1 MMKLFRR
8 ISKEISNK
16 SGAILFD
23 MDGTLID
30 SEPLWLK
37 SEIEI
42 MAEVGCH
49 WDEQDQINCLGG
61 PAERT
66 ERYMQE
72 RSKNVKPYGYFI
84 DRLHEVMKTKIANEL
99 ELIPNALELLKEC
112 KDLGIKTA
120 LVTASSRDL
129 MMIVLKRFPLGTFDV
144 VVSRD
149 DVKKSKPNPEPYLLA
164 AKQLSVDISKCLV
177 LEDSLT
183 GVESGLRSGAKVIG
197 IPHLVQM
204 PENPNLR
211 IISSLGDIRLN
222 DILTWYPFLIS
233 KIESNDRS

>member
-1 MMKLFRR
+1 M
-8 ISKEISNK
+8 S
-16 SGAILFD
+16 AILFD

-37 SEIEI
+37 AEIEV

-72 RSKNVKPYGYFI
+72 RSQNIKPYGYFI
-84 DRLHEVMKTKIANEL
+84 NRLHEVMRARITNEL
-99 ELIPNALELLKEC
+99 DLIPNALSLLREC
-112 KDLGIKTA
+112 KDAGIKTA

-129 MMIVLKRFPLGTFDV
+129 MTIVLKRFPPGTFDV
-144 VVSRD
+144 VVSGD
-149 DVKKSKPNPEPYLLA
+149 DVEKSKPDPAPYLLA
-164 AKQLSVDISKCLV
+164 AKQLSVDILKCLV

-183 GVESGLRSGAKVIG
+183 GVQSGLSSGAKVIG

-204 PENPNLR
+204 SEHPNLR
-211 IISSLGDIRLN
+211 VISSLDEITLS
-222 DILTWYPFLIS
+222 DILGWYPYLAN
-233 KIESNDRS
+233 KGESND

>member
-1 MMKLFRR
+1 M
-8 ISKEISNK
+8 S
-16 SGAILFD
+16 AILFD

-37 SEIEI
+37 TEIEV

-72 RSKNVKPYGYFI
+72 RSQNIKPYGYFI
-84 DRLHEVMKTKIANEL
+84 NRLHEVMRTKINNEL
-99 ELIPNALELLKEC
+99 VLIPNALSLLKEC
-112 KDLGIKTA
+112 KDAGIKTA

-129 MMIVLKRFPLGTFDV
+129 MTIVLKRFPPGTFDV
-144 VVSRD
+144 VVSGD
-149 DVKKSKPNPEPYLLA
+149 DVEKSKPDPAPYLLA
-164 AKQLSVDISKCLV
+164 AKQLSVDILKCLV

-183 GVESGLRSGAKVIG
+183 GVQSGLSSGAKVIG

-204 PENPNLR
+204 SEHPNLR
-211 IISSLGDIRLN
+211 VISSLDEITLS
-222 DILTWYPFLIS
+222 DILGWYPYLAN
-233 KIESNDRS
+233 KVESND

>member
-1 MMKLFRR
+1 M
-8 ISKEISNK
+8 S
-16 SGAILFD
+16 AILFD

-37 SEIEI
+37 AEIEV

-72 RSKNVKPYGYFI
+72 RSQNIKPYGYFI
-84 DRLHEVMKTKIANEL
+84 NRLHEVMRARITNEL
-99 ELIPNALELLKEC
+99 DLIPNALSLLKEC
-112 KDLGIKTA
+112 KDAGIKTA

-129 MMIVLKRFPLGTFDV
+129 MTIVLKRFPPRTFDV
-144 VVSRD
+144 VVSGD
-149 DVKKSKPNPEPYLLA
+149 DVEKSKPDPAPYLLA
-164 AKQLSVDISKCLV
+164 AKQLSVDILKCLV

-183 GVESGLRSGAKVIG
+183 GVQSGLSSGAKVIG

-204 PENPNLR
+204 SEHPNLR
-211 IISSLGDIRLN
+211 VISSLDEITLS
-222 DILTWYPFLIS
+222 DILGWYPYLVN
-233 KIESNDRS
+233 KVESND

>member
-1 MMKLFRR
+1 M
-8 ISKEISNK
+8 S
-16 SGAILFD
+16 AILFD

-37 SEIEI
+37 AEIEV

-72 RSKNVKPYGYFI
+72 RSQNIKPYGYFI
-84 DRLHEVMKTKIANEL
+84 NRLHEVMRARITSEL
-99 ELIPNALELLKEC
+99 DLIPNALSLLKEC
-112 KDLGIKTA
+112 KDAGIKTA

-129 MMIVLKRFPLGTFDV
+129 MTIVLKRFPPGTFDV
-144 VVSRD
+144 VVSGD
-149 DVKKSKPNPEPYLLA
+149 DVEKSKPDPAPYLLA
-164 AKQLSVDISKCLV
+164 AKQLSVDILKCLV

-183 GVESGLRSGAKVIG
+183 GVQSGLSSGAKVIG

-204 PENPNLR
+204 SEHPNLR
-211 IISSLGDIRLN
+211 VISSLDEITLS
-222 DILTWYPFLIS
+222 DILGWYPYLAN
-233 KIESNDRS
+233 KVESND

>member
-1 MMKLFRR
+1 M
-8 ISKEISNK
+8 S
-16 SGAILFD
+16 AILFD

-37 SEIEI
+37 AEIEV

-72 RSKNVKPYGYFI
+72 RSQNIKPYGYFI
-84 DRLHEVMKTKIANEL
+84 DRLHEVMRARITNEL
-99 ELIPNALELLKEC
+99 DLIPNALSLLKEC
-112 KDLGIKTA
+112 KDAGIKTA

-129 MMIVLKRFPLGTFDV
+129 MTIVLKRFPIGTFDV
-144 VVSRD
+144 VVSGD
-149 DVKKSKPNPEPYLLA
+149 DVEKSKPDPAPYLLA

-183 GVESGLRSGAKVIG
+183 GVQSGLSSGAKVIG
-197 IPHLVQM
+197 IPNLVQM
-204 PENPNLR
+204 SEHPNLR
-211 IISSLGDIRLN
+211 VISSLDEITLS
-222 DILTWYPFLIS
+222 DILGWYPYLAN
-233 KIESNDRS
+233 KVESND

>member
-1 MMKLFRR
+1 M
-8 ISKEISNK
+8 S
-16 SGAILFD
+16 AILFD

-37 SEIEI
+37 AEIEV

-72 RSKNVKPYGYFI
+72 RSQNIKPYGYFI
-84 DRLHEVMKTKIANEL
+84 DRLHEVMRARITNEL
-99 ELIPNALELLKEC
+99 DLIPNALSLLKEC
-112 KDLGIKTA
+112 KDAGIKTA

-129 MMIVLKRFPLGTFDV
+129 MTIVLKRFPLGTFDV
-144 VVSRD
+144 VVSGD
-149 DVKKSKPNPEPYLLA
+149 DVEKSKPDPAPYLLA

-183 GVESGLRSGAKVIG
+183 GVQSGLSSGAKVIG

-204 PENPNLR
+204 SEHPNLR
-211 IISSLGDIRLN
+211 VISSLDEITLS
-222 DILTWYPFLIS
+222 DILGWYPYLAS
-233 KIESNDRS
+233 KVELYD

>member
-1 MMKLFRR
+1 M
-8 ISKEISNK
+8 S
-16 SGAILFD
+16 AILFD

-37 SEIEI
+37 AEIEV

-72 RSKNVKPYGYFI
+72 RSQNIKPYGYFI
-84 DRLHEVMKTKIANEL
+84 NRLHEVMRARITNEL
-99 ELIPNALELLKEC
+99 DLIPNALTLLKEC
-112 KDLGIKTA
+112 KDAGIKTA

-129 MMIVLKRFPLGTFDV
+129 MTIVLKRFPPGTFDV
-144 VVSRD
+144 VVSGD
-149 DVKKSKPNPEPYLLA
+149 DVEKSKPDPAPYLLA
-164 AKQLSVDISKCLV
+164 AKQLSVDILKCLV

-183 GVESGLRSGAKVIG
+183 GVQSGLSSGAKVIG

-204 PENPNLR
+204 SEHPNLR
-211 IISSLGDIRLN
+211 VISSLDEITLS
-222 DILTWYPFLIS
+222 DILSWYPYLTN
-233 KIESNDRS
+233 KVESND

>member
-1 MMKLFRR
+1 M
-8 ISKEISNK
+8 S
-16 SGAILFD
+16 AILFD
-23 MDGTLID
+23 LDGTLID

-37 SEIEI
+37 AEIEV

-72 RSKNVKPYGYFI
+72 RSQNIKPYGYFI
-84 DRLHEVMKTKIANEL
+84 NRLHEVMRARITNEL
-99 ELIPNALELLKEC
+99 DLIPNALSLLKEC
-112 KDLGIKTA
+112 KDAGIKTA

-129 MMIVLKRFPLGTFDV
+129 MTIVLKRFPLGTFDV
-144 VVSRD
+144 VVSGD
-149 DVKKSKPNPEPYLLA
+149 DVEKSKPDPAPYLLA

-183 GVESGLRSGAKVIG
+183 GVQSGLSSGAKVIG

-204 PENPNLR
+204 SEHPNLR
-211 IISSLGDIRLN
+211 VISSLDEITLS
-222 DILTWYPFLIS
+222 DILGWYPYLAS
-233 KIESNDRS
+233 KVELYD

>member
-1 MMKLFRR
+1 M
-8 ISKEISNK
+8 S
-16 SGAILFD
+16 AILFD

-37 SEIEI
+37 AEIEV

-72 RSKNVKPYGYFI
+72 RSQNIKPYGYFI
-84 DRLHEVMKTKIANEL
+84 NRLHEVMRARITNEL
-99 ELIPNALELLKEC
+99 DLIPNALSLLKEC
-112 KDLGIKTA
+112 KDAGIKTA

-129 MMIVLKRFPLGTFDV
+129 MTIVLKRFPPGTFDV
-144 VVSRD
+144 VVSGD
-149 DVKKSKPNPEPYLLA
+149 DVEKSKPDPAPYLLA
-164 AKQLSVDISKCLV
+164 AKQLSVDILKCLV

-183 GVESGLRSGAKVIG
+183 GVQSGLSSGAKVIG

-204 PENPNLR
+204 SEHPNLR
-211 IISSLGDIRLN
+211 VISSLDEITLS
-222 DILTWYPFLIS
+222 DILGWYPFLAN
-233 KIESNDRS
+233 KVESND

>member
-1 MMKLFRR
+1 M
-8 ISKEISNK
+8 S
-16 SGAILFD
+16 AILFD

-37 SEIEI
+37 AEIEV

-72 RSKNVKPYGYFI
+72 RSQNIKPYGYFI
-84 DRLHEVMKTKIANEL
+84 NRLHEVMRARITNEL
-99 ELIPNALELLKEC
+99 DLIPNALSLLKEC
-112 KDLGIKTA
+112 KDAGIKTA

-129 MMIVLKRFPLGTFDV
+129 MTIVLKRFPPGTFDV
-144 VVSRD
+144 VVSGD
-149 DVKKSKPNPEPYLLA
+149 DVEKSKPDPAPYLLA
-164 AKQLSVDISKCLV
+164 AKQLSVDILKCLV

-183 GVESGLRSGAKVIG
+183 GVQSGLSSGAKVIG

-204 PENPNLR
+204 SEHPNLR
-211 IISSLGDIRLN
+211 VISSLDEITLS
-222 DILTWYPFLIS
+222 DILGWYPYLAS
-233 KIESNDRS
+233 KVESND

>member
-1 MMKLFRR
+1 M
-8 ISKEISNK
+8 S
-16 SGAILFD
+16 AILFD

-37 SEIEI
+37 AEIEV

-72 RSKNVKPYGYFI
+72 RSQNIKPYGYFI
-84 DRLHEVMKTKIANEL
+84 NRLHEVMRARITNEL
-99 ELIPNALELLKEC
+99 DLIPNALSLLKEC
-112 KDLGIKTA
+112 KDAGIKTA

-129 MMIVLKRFPLGTFDV
+129 MTIVLKRFPPGTFDV
-144 VVSRD
+144 VVSGD
-149 DVKKSKPNPEPYLLA
+149 DVQKSKPDPAPYLLA
-164 AKQLSVDISKCLV
+164 AKQLSVDILKCLV

-183 GVESGLRSGAKVIG
+183 GVQSGLSSGAKVIG

-204 PENPNLR
+204 SEHPNLR
-211 IISSLGDIRLN
+211 VISSLDEITLS
-222 DILTWYPFLIS
+222 DILGWYPYLAN
-233 KIESNDRS
+233 KVESND

>member
-1 MMKLFRR
+1 M
-8 ISKEISNK
+8 S
-16 SGAILFD
+16 AILFD

-37 SEIEI
+37 AEIEV

-72 RSKNVKPYGYFI
+72 RSQNIKPYGYFI
-84 DRLHEVMKTKIANEL
+84 NRLHEVMRARITNEL
-99 ELIPNALELLKEC
+99 DLIPNALSLLKEC
-112 KDLGIKTA
+112 KDAGIKTA

-129 MMIVLKRFPLGTFDV
+129 MTIVLKRFPLGTFDV
-144 VVSRD
+144 VVSGD
-149 DVKKSKPNPEPYLLA
+149 DVEKSKPDPAPYLLA

-183 GVESGLRSGAKVIG
+183 GVQSGLSSGAKVIG

-204 PENPNLR
+204 SEHPNLR
-211 IISSLGDIRLN
+211 VISSLDEITLS
-222 DILTWYPFLIS
+222 DILGWYPYLAN
-233 KIESNDRS
+233 KVESND

>member
-1 MMKLFRR
+1 M
-8 ISKEISNK
+8 S
-16 SGAILFD
+16 AILFD

-37 SEIEI
+37 AEIEV

-72 RSKNVKPYGYFI
+72 RSQNLKPYGYFI
-84 DRLHEVMKTKIANEL
+84 NRLHEVMRARITNEL
-99 ELIPNALELLKEC
+99 DLIPNALSLLKEC
-112 KDLGIKTA
+112 KDAGIKTA

-129 MMIVLKRFPLGTFDV
+129 MTIVLKRFPPGTFDV
-144 VVSRD
+144 VVSGD
-149 DVKKSKPNPEPYLLA
+149 DVEKSKPDPAPYLLA
-164 AKQLSVDISKCLV
+164 AKQLSVDILKCLV

-183 GVESGLRSGAKVIG
+183 GVQSGLSSGAKVIG

-204 PENPNLR
+204 SEHPNLR
-211 IISSLGDIRLN
+211 VISSLDEITLS
-222 DILTWYPFLIS
+222 DILGWYPYLAN
-233 KIESNDRS
+233 KVESND

>member
-1 MMKLFRR
+1 M
-8 ISKEISNK
+8 S
-16 SGAILFD
+16 AILFD

-37 SEIEI
+37 AEIEV

-72 RSKNVKPYGYFI
+72 RSQNIKPYGYFI
-84 DRLHEVMKTKIANEL
+84 NRLHEVMRARITNEL
-99 ELIPNALELLKEC
+99 DLIPNALSLLKEC
-112 KDLGIKTA
+112 KDAGIKTA

-129 MMIVLKRFPLGTFDV
+129 MTIVLKRFPIGTFDV
-144 VVSRD
+144 VVSGD
-149 DVKKSKPNPEPYLLA
+149 DVEKSKPDPAPYLLA

-183 GVESGLRSGAKVIG
+183 GVQSGLTSGAKVIG

-204 PENPNLR
+204 SEHPNLR
-211 IISSLGDIRLN
+211 VISSLDEITLS
-222 DILTWYPFLIS
+222 DILGWYPYLAN
-233 KIESNDRS
+233 KVESND

>member
-1 MMKLFRR
+1 M
-8 ISKEISNK
+8 S
-16 SGAILFD
+16 AILFD

-30 SEPLWLK
+30 SEPLWLET
-37 SEIEI
+37 EIEV

-72 RSKNVKPYGYFI
+72 RSQNIKPYGYFI
-84 DRLHEVMKTKIANEL
+84 NRLHEVMRTKINNEL
-99 ELIPNALELLKEC
+99 DLIPNALSLLKGC
-112 KDLGIKTA
+112 KDAGIKTA

-129 MMIVLKRFPLGTFDV
+129 MTIVLKRFPPGTFDV

-149 DVKKSKPNPEPYLLA
+149 DVEKSKPDPAPYLLA
-164 AKQLSVDISKCLV
+164 AKQLSVDILKCLV

-183 GVESGLRSGAKVIG
+183 GVQSGLSSGAKVIG

-204 PENPNLR
+204 SEHPNLR
-211 IISSLGDIRLN
+211 VISSLDEITLS
-222 DILTWYPFLIS
+222 DILGWYPFLAN
-233 KIESNDRS
+233 KVESND

>member
-1 MMKLFRR
+1 MIKLFRR
-8 ISKEISNK
+8 IPKT

-30 SEPLWLK
+30 SEPLWLRA
-37 SEIEI
+37 EIEI
-42 MAEVGCH
+42 MAEVGCI
-49 WDEQDQINCLGG
+49 WDQQDQINCLGG

-72 RSKNVKPYGYFI
+72 RSKNIKPYGYFI
-84 DRLHEVMKTKIANEL
+84 NRLHEVMKFKIANEL

-112 KDLGIKTA
+112 KESGIKTA
-120 LVTASSRDL
+120 LVTASSGDL
-129 MMIVLKRFPLGTFDV
+129 MRIVLRRFPSKTFDATI
-144 VVSRD
+144 SRD
-149 DVKKSKPNPEPYLLA
+149 DVKKTKPDPAPYLLA
-164 AKQLSVDISKCLV
+164 AKQLSVDITRCVV

-204 PENPNLR
+204 QERPELR
-211 IISSLGDIRLN
+211 MISSLGDISLN
-222 DILTWYPFLIS
+222 EILTWYPFLKN

>member
-1 MMKLFRR
+1 M
-8 ISKEISNK
+8 S
-16 SGAILFD
+16 AILFD

-37 SEIEI
+37 AEIEV
-42 MAEVGCH
+42 MTEVGCH

-72 RSKNVKPYGYFI
+72 RSQNIKPYGYFI
-84 DRLHEVMKTKIANEL
+84 NRLHEVMRARITNEL
-99 ELIPNALELLKEC
+99 DLIPNALSLLREC
-112 KDLGIKTA
+112 KDAGIKTA

-129 MMIVLKRFPLGTFDV
+129 MTIVLKKFPPGTFDV
-144 VVSRD
+144 VVSGD
-149 DVKKSKPNPEPYLLA
+149 DVEKSKPDPAPYLLA
-164 AKQLSVDISKCLV
+164 AKQLSVDILECLV

-183 GVESGLRSGAKVIG
+183 GVQSGLSSGAKVIG

-204 PENPNLR
+204 SEHPNLR
-211 IISSLGDIRLN
+211 VISSLDEITLS
-222 DILTWYPFLIS
+222 DILGWYPYLAN
-233 KIESNDRS
+233 KVE

>member
-1 MMKLFRR
+1 M
-8 ISKEISNK
+8 S
-16 SGAILFD
+16 AILFD

-37 SEIEI
+37 AEIEV

-72 RSKNVKPYGYFI
+72 RSQNIKPYGYFI
-84 DRLHEVMKTKIANEL
+84 NRLHEVMRARITNEL
-99 ELIPNALELLKEC
+99 ELIPNALSLLKEC
-112 KDLGIKTA
+112 KDAGIKTA

-129 MMIVLKRFPLGTFDV
+129 MTIVLKRFPPGTFDV
-144 VVSRD
+144 VVSGD
-149 DVKKSKPNPEPYLLA
+149 DVEKSKPDPAPYLLA
-164 AKQLSVDISKCLV
+164 AKQLSVDILKCLV

-183 GVESGLRSGAKVIG
+183 GVQSGLSSGAKVIG

-204 PENPNLR
+204 SEHPNLR
-211 IISSLGDIRLN
+211 VISSLDEITLS
-222 DILTWYPFLIS
+222 DILGWYPYLAN
-233 KIESNDRS
+233 KVESND

>member
-1 MMKLFRR
+1 MIKLFRR
-8 ISKEISNK
+8 ISKKMATK

-42 MAEVGCH
+42 MAEVECH

-72 RSKNVKPYGYFI
+72 RSKNIKPYGYFI
-84 DRLHEVMKTKIANEL
+84 NRLHEVMKTKIANEL
-99 ELIPNALELLKEC
+99 ELIPNALDLLKEC

-129 MMIVLKRFPLGTFDV
+129 MMIVLKRFPPGTFDV

-149 DVKKSKPNPEPYLLA
+149 DVKKSKPNPDPYLLA
-164 AKQLSVDISKCLV
+164 AKQLSVDISKCVV

-204 PENPNLR
+204 QEHPSLR
-211 IISSLGDIRLN
+211 VISSLGDIKLN
-222 DILTWYPFLIS
+222 DILAWYPFLTN
-233 KIESNDRS
+233 KIEANDRS

>member
-1 MMKLFRR
+1 M
-8 ISKEISNK
+8 S
-16 SGAILFD
+16 AILFD

-37 SEIEI
+37 AEIEV

-72 RSKNVKPYGYFI
+72 RSQNIKPYGYFI
-84 DRLHEVMKTKIANEL
+84 DRLHEVMRARITNEL
-99 ELIPNALELLKEC
+99 DLIPNALSLLKEC
-112 KDLGIKTA
+112 KDAGIKTA

-129 MMIVLKRFPLGTFDV
+129 MTIVLKRFPIGTFDV
-144 VVSRD
+144 VVSGD
-149 DVKKSKPNPEPYLLA
+149 DVEKSKPDPAPYLLA

-183 GVESGLRSGAKVIG
+183 GVQSGLSSGAKVIG

-204 PENPNLR
+204 SEHPNLR
-211 IISSLGDIRLN
+211 VISSLDEITLS
-222 DILTWYPFLIS
+222 DILGWYPYLAN
-233 KIESNDRS
+233 KVESND

>member
-1 MMKLFRR
+1 M
-8 ISKEISNK
+8 S
-16 SGAILFD
+16 AILFD

-37 SEIEI
+37 AEIEV

-72 RSKNVKPYGYFI
+72 RSQNIKPYGYFI
-84 DRLHEVMKTKIANEL
+84 NRLHEVMRARITNEL
-99 ELIPNALELLKEC
+99 DLIPNALSLLKEC
-112 KDLGIKTA
+112 KDAGIKTA

-129 MMIVLKRFPLGTFDV
+129 MTIVLKRFPPGAFDV
-144 VVSRD
+144 VVSGD
-149 DVKKSKPNPEPYLLA
+149 DVEKSKPDPAPYLLA
-164 AKQLSVDISKCLV
+164 AKQLSVDILKCLV

-183 GVESGLRSGAKVIG
+183 GVQSGLSSGAKVIG

-204 PENPNLR
+204 SEHPNLR
-211 IISSLGDIRLN
+211 VISSLDEITLSN
-222 DILTWYPFLIS
+222 ILGWYPYLAN
-233 KIESNDRS
+233 KVESND

>member
-1 MMKLFRR
+1 M
-8 ISKEISNK
+8 S
-16 SGAILFD
+16 AILFD

-37 SEIEI
+37 AEIEV
-42 MAEVGCH
+42 MAELGCH

-72 RSKNVKPYGYFI
+72 RSQNIKPYGYFI
-84 DRLHEVMKTKIANEL
+84 NRLHEVMRARITNEL
-99 ELIPNALELLKEC
+99 DLIPNALSLLKEC
-112 KDLGIKTA
+112 KDSGIKTA

-129 MMIVLKRFPLGTFDV
+129 MTIVLKRFPPGTFDV
-144 VVSRD
+144 VVSGD
-149 DVKKSKPNPEPYLLA
+149 DVEKSKPDPAPYLLA

-183 GVESGLRSGAKVIG
+183 GVQSGLSSGAKVIG

-204 PENPNLR
+204 SEHPNLR
-211 IISSLGDIRLN
+211 VISSLDEITLS
-222 DILTWYPFLIS
+222 DILGWYPYLAN
-233 KIESNDRS
+233 KVESND

>member
-1 MMKLFRR
+1 M
-8 ISKEISNK
+8 S
-16 SGAILFD
+16 AILFD

-37 SEIEI
+37 AEIEV

-72 RSKNVKPYGYFI
+72 RSQNIKPYGYFI
-84 DRLHEVMKTKIANEL
+84 NRLHEVMRARITNEL
-99 ELIPNALELLKEC
+99 DLIPNALSLLKEC
-112 KDLGIKTA
+112 KDAGIKTA

-129 MMIVLKRFPLGTFDV
+129 MTIVLKRFPPGTFDV
-144 VVSRD
+144 VVSGD
-149 DVKKSKPNPEPYLLA
+149 DVEKSKPDPAPYLLA
-164 AKQLSVDISKCLV
+164 AKQLSVDILKCLV

-183 GVESGLRSGAKVIG
+183 GVQSGLSSGAKVIG

-204 PENPNLR
+204 SEHPNLR
-211 IISSLGDIRLN
+211 VISSLDEITLS
-222 DILTWYPFLIS
+222 DILGWYPYLAS
-233 KIESNDRS
+233 KVELYD

>member
-1 MMKLFRR
+1 M
-8 ISKEISNK
+8 S
-16 SGAILFD
+16 AILFD

-37 SEIEI
+37 AEIEV

-72 RSKNVKPYGYFI
+72 RSQNIKPYGYFI
-84 DRLHEVMKTKIANEL
+84 NRLHEVMRARITNEL
-99 ELIPNALELLKEC
+99 DLIPNALSLLKEC
-112 KDLGIKTA
+112 KDAGIKTA

-129 MMIVLKRFPLGTFDV
+129 MTIVLKRFPIGTFDV
-144 VVSRD
+144 IVSGD
-149 DVKKSKPNPEPYLLA
+149 DVEKSKPDPAPYLLA

-183 GVESGLRSGAKVIG
+183 GVQSGLSSGAKVIG

-204 PENPNLR
+204 SEHPNLR
-211 IISSLGDIRLN
+211 VISSLDEITLS
-222 DILTWYPFLIS
+222 DILGWYPYLAN
-233 KIESNDRS
+233 KVESND

>member
-1 MMKLFRR
+1 M
-8 ISKEISNK
+8 S
-16 SGAILFD
+16 AILFD

-37 SEIEI
+37 TEIEV

-72 RSKNVKPYGYFI
+72 RSQNIKPYGYFI
-84 DRLHEVMKTKIANEL
+84 NRLHEVMRARITNEL
-99 ELIPNALELLKEC
+99 DLIPNALSLLKEC
-112 KDLGIKTA
+112 KDAGIKTA

-129 MMIVLKRFPLGTFDV
+129 MTIVLKRFPSGTFDV
-144 VVSRD
+144 VVSGD
-149 DVKKSKPNPEPYLLA
+149 DVEKSKPDPAPYLLA
-164 AKQLSVDISKCLV
+164 AKQLSVDILKCLV

-183 GVESGLRSGAKVIG
+183 GVQSGLSSGAKVIG

-204 PENPNLR
+204 SEHPNLR
-211 IISSLGDIRLN
+211 VISSLDEITLS
-222 DILTWYPFLIS
+222 DILGWYPYLAN
-233 KIESNDRS
+233 KVESND

>member
-1 MMKLFRR
+1 M
-8 ISKEISNK
+8 S
-16 SGAILFD
+16 AILFD

-37 SEIEI
+37 TEIEV

-72 RSKNVKPYGYFI
+72 RSQNIKPYGYFI
-84 DRLHEVMKTKIANEL
+84 NRLHEVMRTKINNEL
-99 ELIPNALELLKEC
+99 DLVPNALSLLKEC
-112 KDLGIKTA
+112 KDAGIKTA

-129 MMIVLKRFPLGTFDV
+129 MTIVLKRFPPGTFDV
-144 VVSRD
+144 VVSGD
-149 DVKKSKPNPEPYLLA
+149 DVEKSKPDPAPYLLA
-164 AKQLSVDISKCLV
+164 AKQLSVDILKCLV
-177 LEDSLT
+177 IEDSLT
-183 GVESGLRSGAKVIG
+183 GVQSGLSSGAKVIG

-204 PENPNLR
+204 SEHPNLR
-211 IISSLGDIRLN
+211 VISSLDEITLS
-222 DILTWYPFLIS
+222 DILGWYPYLAN
-233 KIESNDRS
+233 KVESND

>member
-1 MMKLFRR
+1 M
-8 ISKEISNK
+8 S
-16 SGAILFD
+16 AILFD

-37 SEIEI
+37 AEIEV

-72 RSKNVKPYGYFI
+72 RSQNIKPYGYFI
-84 DRLHEVMKTKIANEL
+84 NRLHEVMRARITNEL
-99 ELIPNALELLKEC
+99 DLIPNALSLLKEC
-112 KDLGIKTA
+112 KDAGIKTA

-129 MMIVLKRFPLGTFDV
+129 MTIVLKRFPPGTFDV
-144 VVSRD
+144 VVSGD
-149 DVKKSKPNPEPYLLA
+149 DVEKSKPDPAPYLLA
-164 AKQLSVDISKCLV
+164 AKQLSVDILKCLV

-183 GVESGLRSGAKVIG
+183 GVQSGLSSGAKVIG

-204 PENPNLR
+204 SEHPNLR
-211 IISSLGDIRLN
+211 VISSLDEITLS
-222 DILTWYPFLIS
+222 DILGWYPYLAN
-233 KIESNDRS
+233 KVESND

>member
-1 MMKLFRR
+1 M
-8 ISKEISNK
+8 S
-16 SGAILFD
+16 AILFD

-37 SEIEI
+37 TEIEV

-72 RSKNVKPYGYFI
+72 RSQNIKPYGYFI
-84 DRLHEVMKTKIANEL
+84 NRLHEVMRARITNEL
-99 ELIPNALELLKEC
+99 DLIPNALSLLKEC
-112 KDLGIKTA
+112 KDAGIKTA

-129 MMIVLKRFPLGTFDV
+129 MTIVLKRFPPGTFDV
-144 VVSRD
+144 VVSGD
-149 DVKKSKPNPEPYLLA
+149 DVEKSKPDPAPYLLA
-164 AKQLSVDISKCLV
+164 AKQLSVDILKCLV

-183 GVESGLRSGAKVIG
+183 GVQSGLSSGAKVIG

-204 PENPNLR
+204 SEHPNLR
-211 IISSLGDIRLN
+211 VISSLDEITLS
-222 DILTWYPFLIS
+222 DILGWYPYLAN
-233 KIESNDRS
+233 KVKSND

>member
-1 MMKLFRR
+1 M
-8 ISKEISNK
+8 S
-16 SGAILFD
+16 AILFD

-37 SEIEI
+37 AEIEV

-72 RSKNVKPYGYFI
+72 RSQNIKPYGYFI
-84 DRLHEVMKTKIANEL
+84 NRLHEVMRSRITNEL
-99 ELIPNALELLKEC
+99 DLIPNALSLLKEC
-112 KDLGIKTA
+112 KDAGIKTA

-129 MMIVLKRFPLGTFDV
+129 MTIVLKRFPPGTFDV
-144 VVSRD
+144 VVSGD
-149 DVKKSKPNPEPYLLA
+149 DVEKSKPDPAPYLLA
-164 AKQLSVDISKCLV
+164 AKQLSVDILKCLV

-183 GVESGLRSGAKVIG
+183 GVQSGLSSGAKVIG

-204 PENPNLR
+204 SEHPNLR
-211 IISSLGDIRLN
+211 VISSLDEITLS
-222 DILTWYPFLIS
+222 DILGWYPYLAN
-233 KIESNDRS
+233 KVESND

>member
-1 MMKLFRR
+1 M
-8 ISKEISNK
+8 S
-16 SGAILFD
+16 AILFD

-37 SEIEI
+37 AEIEV

-72 RSKNVKPYGYFI
+72 RSQNIKPYGYFI
-84 DRLHEVMKTKIANEL
+84 NRLHEVMRARITNEL
-99 ELIPNALELLKEC
+99 DLIPNALSLLKEC
-112 KDLGIKTA
+112 KDAGIKTA

-129 MMIVLKRFPLGTFDV
+129 MTIVLKRFPPGTFDV
-144 VVSRD
+144 VVSGD
-149 DVKKSKPNPEPYLLA
+149 DVEKSKPDPAPYLLA
-164 AKQLSVDISKCLV
+164 AKQLSVDILKCLV

-183 GVESGLRSGAKVIG
+183 GVQSGLSSGAKVIG

-204 PENPNLR
+204 SEHPNLR
-211 IISSLGDIRLN
+211 VISSLDEITLS
-222 DILTWYPFLIS
+222 DILGWYPYLAN
-233 KIESNDRS
+233 KVQSND